1 MLQARA
7 NVAAASDHPTISPAD
22 KSLHFKECYG
32 QLTQPYHHPLATAE
46 VMKPAE
52 LSDSRLSGA
61 L

>member
-7 NVAAASDHPTISPAD
+7 NVAAASDHPTLSPAD
-22 KSLHFKECYG
+22 KSLHFKEYYG
-32 QLTQPYHHPLATAE
+32 QLTQPYHPLATAE